1 MLTRCTPCGAAVL
14 GRCCLCFPMQRPC
27 FSSLAS
33 QVLHLNLYLS
43 IRGELVWLPAPLC
56 CPSCCLLHIRPE
68 MRTESRWGMVLLH
81 EMQTVLSH
89 LCVHVT
95 SLQQTHA
102 VAVELHPVNSCV
114 FSFLLCQSGQGKHAC
129 ISVSCN
135 ALSFYGFSCEVA
147 VQIRSNKSCY
157 LKAPTLH
164 RISKSLLFGA
174 SGKQPWEE
182 LTAWIQSH
190 AKTHLSREQA
200 GTGPG
205 FSKAALPPPC
215 QPWGPSTDQGAT
227 LHPHRDSSPLRKPRN
242 KVQRKGT
249 PGSLS
254 TLNSRLHLYTSLSG
268 RVQACGVGVQ
278 EATSPAGL
286 WKVSH
291 LYLDSILPLACELIK
306 YKNHFI
312 LLFLCQARKKK
323 K

>member
-1 MLTRCTPCGAAVL
+1 
-14 GRCCLCFPMQRPC
+14 
-27 FSSLAS
+27 
-33 QVLHLNLYLS
+33 
-43 IRGELVWLPAPLC
+43 
-56 CPSCCLLHIRPE
+56 
-68 MRTESRWGMVLLH
+68 MVLLH

-95 SLQQTHA
+95 SLQQNHA

-227 LHPHRDSSPLRKPRN
+227 LHPHRD
-242 KVQRKGT
+242 
-249 PGSLS
+249 
-254 TLNSRLHLYTSLSG
+254 
-268 RVQACGVGVQ
+268 
-278 EATSPAGL
+278 
-286 WKVSH
+286 
-291 LYLDSILPLACELIK
+291 
-306 YKNHFI
+306 
-312 LLFLCQARKKK
+312 
-323 K
+323 